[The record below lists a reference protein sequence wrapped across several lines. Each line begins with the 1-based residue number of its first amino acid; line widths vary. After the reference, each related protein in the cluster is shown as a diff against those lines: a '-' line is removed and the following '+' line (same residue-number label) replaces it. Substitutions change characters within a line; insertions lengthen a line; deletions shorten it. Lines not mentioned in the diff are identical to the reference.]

1 MRIVTQ
7 IYCPRESYSMTERP
21 AAMAGSRTHARRPR
35 WRVLAVAVL
44 CAWVALAPGLA
55 EARAGGSSRGGFSMG
70 SRGARTYHNN
80 GAAPMERS
88 VTPSPSPAQPSFAPR
103 PGPSAPAYGG
113 GFMQRNPFMSGLMG
127 GFFGAGL
134 AGMLFGHSAYAAN
147 GAGTGFGGMLGILL
161 QFAVI
166 AGLVWLAVS
175 FFRRRGG
182 LASTSAMAP
191 GMFPRAVGA
200 AAAPAAASRDPVE
213 IPISDADFTAWGDL
227 LTGIQ
232 AAWSKGDL
240 ATLRRYV
247 TPEMLSYFSEELSRN
262 VSQGVENRVER
273 VTLLKGDLQEAWS
286 EDDLEYAT
294 ARLRWSAVDYM
305 VALPPPGTAAGGG
318 AQDVIVGGDASQ
330 TTEATEI
337 WTFVRSHGGR
347 WLLSAIQQV

>member
-7 IYCPRESYSMTERP
+7 IYCPRETYSMTERP
-21 AAMAGSRTHARRPR
+21 AAMVGSRGRLRRPA
-35 WRVLAVAVL
+35 WRVAVVAVL

-55 EARAGGSSRGGFSMG
+55 EARAGSSSGAGSSMG
-70 SRGARTYHNN
+70 SRGSRTYHNN

-88 VTPSPSPAQPSFAPR
+88 LTPTPSPSQPSFAPR
-103 PGPSAPAYGG
+103 PGPLAPAYGG
-113 GFMQRNPFMSGLMG
+113 GFMQQHPFMSGLMG
-127 GFFGAGL
+127 GFIGAGL
-134 AGMLFGHSAYAAN
+134 AGMLFGHSAYAAD
-147 GAGTGFGGMLGILL
+147 GSGFGSMLGILL

-166 AGLVWLAVS
+166 AGLIWLAVS
-175 FFRRRGG
+175 FFRRRSGSAAT
-182 LASTSAMAP
+182 LA
-191 GMFPRAVGA
+191 MFPGA
-200 AAAPAAASRDPVE
+200 AGTMAAPAAAPRDPVE
-213 IPISDADFTAWGDL
+213 IPISDADFSAWGEL

-240 ATLRRYV
+240 ALLRRYV

-273 VTLLKGDLQEAWS
+273 VTLLKGDLQEAWR
-286 EDDLEYAT
+286 EGELEYAS

-305 VALPPPGTAAGGG
+305 VALPQSGPQAGGG
-318 AQDVIVGGDASQ
+318 GQDVIVRGDPSQ
-330 TTEATEI
+330 LTEATEL